1 MLHIKRLV
9 VVLILVLSAVASSSL
24 TAQSFQPN
32 LKQKVLSA
40 KIAQILSNNHYERV
54 TLDDSLSAE
63 MFNRY
68 LDALDYN
75 RIYFLQSDIQNFEIY
90 RTSFDDDL
98 KVGNL
103 TGCYEMYETFKAR
116 FDERYAF
123 LSKRVSEGFNFNTDE
138 TFNTDLHSYPWAKD
152 RAEIEDRWRKLLK
165 NQALELKLAGKSD
178 SAIAATILTRY
189 DVQKRNLDKYNA
201 DDVFSLYINAFC
213 AAIDPHT
220 NYLAPANAENFK
232 IDMNLSLEGIGAR
245 LQTENEYTKI
255 FEVVPGGP
263 AFKSKLLHKD
273 DKIIAVAQGDTGA
286 FVDVIGWRIDDVVK
300 LIRGPKGSVVRLNI
314 IPASEGTNTPPK
326 TVRLVREKVNLEE
339 QAAKKK
345 LLSIKQ
351 NGKTYKIGVITIPN
365 FYMNFEE
372 YQRGDKNYRSTTRDV
387 KKLITELQKEKIDGL
402 LIDLRNNGGGALP
415 EAVSLT
421 GLFIP
426 SGPAVQV
433 RNFDGS
439 VEVLKDEDGEV
450 FYSGPLAVMVNRF
463 SASASEIFAGAIQD
477 YKRGIILGDRT
488 FGKGTVQNLTSL
500 NRYIP
505 IKEPLGD
512 LKLTIAKFYRIT
524 GSSTQLRGVSPDVA
538 FPSVYRDGEV
548 GEEAEPNAM
557 AWSQIAPA
565 SFSPYGGVNDK
576 LLAELRKRHE
586 QRMKTDEELKEYAND
601 IAELKARRA
610 NKTISLNEA
619 VRKAERDELE
629 KKRLAKQK
637 KATVKP
643 KTELPDNSGD
653 DEPQSSTDAVLNESA
668 RIVADIIGVS

>member
-1 MLHIKRLV
+1 MLYIKRLGV
-9 VVLILVLSAVASSSL
+9 ALFLALTVFGLPLSAQSL
-24 TAQSFQPN
+24 QPS
-32 LKQKVLSA
+32 LKQKILSA
-40 KIAQILSNNHYERV
+40 KIAQILSTHHYERV
-54 TLDDSLSAE
+54 TLDDSLSAN

-75 RIYFLQSDIQNFEIY
+75 RIYFLQSDIQNFELY
-90 RTSFDDDL
+90 RYSFDDDL

-103 TGCYEMYETFKAR
+103 TGCYEIYNVFKTR
-116 FDERYAF
+116 FDERYAY
-123 LSKRVSEGFNFNTDE
+123 VTQCISEGFNFNTDE
-138 TFNTDLHSYPWAKD
+138 TFNTNLHSYPWAKD
-152 RAEIEDRWRKLLK
+152 RAELDERWRKLLK
-165 NQALELKLAGKSD
+165 NQALELKLAGKND
-178 SAIAATILTRY
+178 SAISATLRNRY

-201 DDVFSLYINAFC
+201 EDVFSLYINAFC
-213 AAIDPHT
+213 TAVDPHT
-220 NYLAPANAENFK
+220 NYLAPTNAENFK

-245 LQTENEYTKI
+245 LQTENEYTKV

-286 FVDVIGWRIDDVVK
+286 FVDVVGWRIDDVVK
-300 LIRGPKGSVVRLNI
+300 LIRGPKGTVVRLSI
-314 IPASEGTNTPPK
+314 IPANEGLNSPPK
-326 TVRLVREKVNLEE
+326 IIRLVRDKVNLEE

-345 LLSIKQ
+345 LLSFKY
-351 NGKTYKIGVITIPN
+351 NGKTYNIGVITIPN

-387 KKLITELQKEKIDGL
+387 KKLISELQRDKIDGL

-415 EAVSLT
+415 EAVALT

-426 SGPAVQV
+426 SGPVVQV
-433 RNFDGS
+433 RNLDGS
-439 VEVLKDEDGEV
+439 IETLKDEDGEV

-500 NRYIP
+500 NRYVP
-505 IKEPLGD
+505 LKEPLGD

-524 GSSTQLRGVSPDVA
+524 GSSTQLRGITPDIL
-538 FPSVYRDGEV
+538 FPSIYRDGEV

-557 AWSQIAPA
+557 AWSAIQPVP
-565 SFSPYGGVNDK
+565 FSPYGSINEK

-586 QRMKTDEELKEYAND
+586 HRLKTDEELKAYANE
-601 IAELKARRA
+601 IAELKQRRA
-610 NKTISLNEA
+610 NHIVSLHEA

-637 KATVKP
+637 KPNLKAKS
-643 KTELPDNSGD
+643 ELPTNPD
-653 DEPQSSTDAVLNESA
+653 DDPSPSSTDTMLYESA
-668 RIVADIIGVS
+668 RIVADLVSVS

>member
-1 MLHIKRLV
+1 MLDIKRFYF
-9 VVLILVLSAVASSSL
+9 VLFSVLTLFATSL
-24 TAQSFQPN
+24 SAQSFQPN

-54 TLDDSLSAE
+54 TLDDSLSAN

-75 RIYFLQSDIQNFEIY
+75 HIYFLQSDIQNFQIY
-90 RTSFDDDL
+90 RYSFDDDL

-103 TGCYEMYETFKAR
+103 TGCYEMYETFKTR
-116 FDERYAF
+116 FDERYAY
-123 LSKRVSEGFNFNTDE
+123 LSKCISEGFNFNTDE
-138 TFNTDLHSYPWAKD
+138 TFNTDLHAYPWAKD
-152 RAEIEDRWRKLLK
+152 RAELDERWRKLLK
-165 NQALELKLAGKSD
+165 NQALELKLAGKND
-178 SAIAATILTRY
+178 SAISATIRNRY
-189 DVQKRNLDKYNA
+189 EVQKRNLDKYNA

-255 FEVVPGGP
+255 FEIVPGGP
-263 AFKSKLLHKD
+263 AFKSKLLNKD

-300 LIRGPKGSVVRLNI
+300 LIRGPKGSVVRLSI
-314 IPASEGTNTPPK
+314 IPASEGANSPPK
-326 TVRLVREKVNLEE
+326 IVRLVREKVNLEE

-351 NGKTYKIGVITIPN
+351 NGKTYKIGLITIPN

-387 KKLITELQKEKIDGL
+387 KKLITELQQEKIDGL

-477 YKRGIILGDRT
+477 YKRGIILGERT

-512 LKLTIAKFYRIT
+512 LKLTVAKFYRIT
-524 GSSTQLRGVSPDVA
+524 GSSTQLRGVTPDIS

-548 GEEAEPNAM
+548 GEEAEPNTM
-557 AWSQIAPA
+557 AWSEIAPA
-565 SFSPYGGVNDK
+565 SFSPYGSVNDK

-586 QRMKTDEELKEYAND
+586 QRMKTDEELKEYVTD
-601 IAELKARRA
+601 IADLKQRRA
-610 NKTISLNEA
+610 NKMISLNEA

-637 KATVKP
+637 KTAIKP
-643 KTELPDNSGD
+643 KSELPESP
-653 DEPQSSTDAVLNESA
+653 DEDQPQSSTDAVLNESTK
-668 RIVADIIGVS
+668 IIADMIGVS

>member
-1 MLHIKRLV
+1 MLYIKRLGV
-9 VVLILVLSAVASSSL
+9 ALFLALTVFGLPLSAQSL
-24 TAQSFQPN
+24 QPS
-32 LKQKVLSA
+32 LKQKILSA
-40 KIAQILSNNHYERV
+40 KIAQILSTHHYERV
-54 TLDDSLSAE
+54 TLDDSLSAN

-75 RIYFLQSDIQNFEIY
+75 RIYFLQSDIQNFELY
-90 RTSFDDDL
+90 RYSFDDDL

-103 TGCYEMYETFKAR
+103 TGCYEIYNVFKTR
-116 FDERYAF
+116 FDERYAY
-123 LSKRVSEGFNFNTDE
+123 VTQCISEGFNFNTDE
-138 TFNTDLHSYPWAKD
+138 TFNTNLHSYPWAKD
-152 RAEIEDRWRKLLK
+152 RAELDERWRKLLK
-165 NQALELKLAGKSD
+165 NQALELKLAGKND
-178 SAIAATILTRY
+178 SAISATLRNRY

-201 DDVFSLYINAFC
+201 EDVFSLYINAFC
-213 AAIDPHT
+213 TAVDPHT
-220 NYLAPANAENFK
+220 NYLAPTNAENFK

-245 LQTENEYTKI
+245 LQTENEYTKV

-286 FVDVIGWRIDDVVK
+286 FVDVVGWRIDDVVK
-300 LIRGPKGSVVRLNI
+300 LIRGPKGTVVRLSI
-314 IPASEGTNTPPK
+314 IPANEGLNSPPK
-326 TVRLVREKVNLEE
+326 IIRLVRDKVNLEE

-345 LLSIKQ
+345 LLSFKY
-351 NGKTYKIGVITIPN
+351 NGKTYNIGVITIPN

-387 KKLITELQKEKIDGL
+387 KKLISELQRDKIDGL

-415 EAVSLT
+415 EAVALT

-426 SGPAVQV
+426 SGPVVQV
-433 RNFDGS
+433 RNLDGS
-439 VEVLKDEDGEV
+439 IETLKDEDGEV
-450 FYSGPLAVMVNRF
+450 FYSGPLAVIVNRF

-500 NRYIP
+500 NRYVP
-505 IKEPLGD
+505 LKEPLGD

-524 GSSTQLRGVSPDVA
+524 GSSTQLRGITPDIL
-538 FPSVYRDGEV
+538 FPSIYRDGEV

-557 AWSQIAPA
+557 AWSAIQPVP
-565 SFSPYGGVNDK
+565 FSPYGSINEK

-586 QRMKTDEELKEYAND
+586 HRLKTDEELKAYANE
-601 IAELKARRA
+601 IAELKQRRA
-610 NKTISLNEA
+610 NHIVSLHEA

-637 KATVKP
+637 KPNLKAKS
-643 KTELPDNSGD
+643 ELPTNPD
-653 DEPQSSTDAVLNESA
+653 DDPSPSSTDTMLYESA
-668 RIVADIIGVS
+668 RIVADLVSVS

>member
-1 MLHIKRLV
+1 
-9 VVLILVLSAVASSSL
+9 S
-24 TAQSFQPN
+24 
-32 LKQKVLSA
+32 
-40 KIAQILSNNHYERV
+40 
-54 TLDDSLSAE
+54 
-63 MFNRY
+63 
-68 LDALDYN
+68 
-75 RIYFLQSDIQNFEIY
+75 
-90 RTSFDDDL
+90 
-98 KVGNL
+98 
-103 TGCYEMYETFKAR
+103 
-116 FDERYAF
+116 
-123 LSKRVSEGFNFNTDE
+123 
-138 TFNTDLHSYPWAKD
+138 
-152 RAEIEDRWRKLLK
+152 
-165 NQALELKLAGKSD
+165 
-178 SAIAATILTRY
+178 
-189 DVQKRNLDKYNA
+189 
-201 DDVFSLYINAFC
+201 
-213 AAIDPHT
+213 
-220 NYLAPANAENFK
+220 
-232 IDMNLSLEGIGAR
+232 
-245 LQTENEYTKI
+245 
-255 FEVVPGGP
+255 
-263 AFKSKLLHKD
+263 
-273 DKIIAVAQGDTGA
+273 
-286 FVDVIGWRIDDVVK
+286 
-300 LIRGPKGSVVRLNI
+300 
-314 IPASEGTNTPPK
+314 PPK
-326 TVRLVREKVNLEE
+326 IVRLVREKVNLEE

-450 FYSGPLAVMVNRF
+450 FYSGPLAVVVNRF

-557 AWSQIAPA
+557 AWSQIAPTPFTPCG
-565 SFSPYGGVNDK
+565 SINDK

-586 QRMKTDEELKEYAND
+586 QRLKTDEELKEYAND

-610 NKTISLNEA
+610 NKTLPLTGAFKN
-619 VRKAERDELE
+619 AERH
-629 KKRLAKQK
+629 
-637 KATVKP
+637 
-643 KTELPDNSGD
+643 
-653 DEPQSSTDAVLNESA
+653 
-668 RIVADIIGVS
+668 